1 MIGGRDRVKKGG
13 KKDARVAT
21 VAPGRLHFFGYR
33 FPSTWLKNKRR
44 GAAPPGVGIF
54 FRRVA
59 RANRRP
65 QGASLRRV
73 RVFLSDEG
81 K

>member
-1 MIGGRDRVKKGG
+1 MVSEGGVAKKGG

-33 FPSTWLKNKRR
+33 FPSTWLKNKHR

-54 FRRVA
+54 FSPRRA
-59 RANRRP
+59 R
-65 QGASLRRV
+65 
-73 RVFLSDEG
+73 
-81 K
+81 